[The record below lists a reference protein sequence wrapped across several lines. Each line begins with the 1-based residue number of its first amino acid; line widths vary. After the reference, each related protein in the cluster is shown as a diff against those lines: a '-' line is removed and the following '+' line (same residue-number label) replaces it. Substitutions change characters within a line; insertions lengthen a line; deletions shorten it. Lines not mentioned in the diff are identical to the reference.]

1 MNVPMLLSPKVST
14 AYLEYNA
21 TLRQGV
27 EKFRAHGY
35 SAVPVLNEDG
45 YYMGTVSEGDFLK
58 YILNKGKLSLK
69 DLESVRIC
77 DILRDGFNDPVNI
90 DASID
95 DLIDRLMDSNFVP
108 VVDGRGCFVGIVTR
122 KRMLEYLRK

>member
-108 VVDGRGCFVGIVTR
+108 VIDGRGCFVGIVTR

>member
-27 EKFRAHGY
+27 EKFRAHGD
-35 SAVPVLNEDG
+35 SAVAVLNEDG
-45 YYMGTVSEGDFLK
+45 YYMGTISEGDFLK

>member
-45 YYMGTVSEGDFLK
+45 YYMGTISEGDFLK